1 MIWKEIVIYLIEI
14 NMLTFCVYGID
25 KRKAIRKQWR
35 VPERTL
41 LFLAVIGGS
50 IGALAGMQVFR
61 HKTRHLK
68 FKLGVPGILVVQVII
83 LYCVMK

>member
-1 MIWKEIVIYLIEI
+1 MIWKEIVIYLIVI

-61 HKTRHLK
+61 HKTQHLK

>member
-1 MIWKEIVIYLIEI
+1 MIWKEIVIYLIVI

-41 LFLAVIGGS
+41 LFRAVIGGS

>member
-1 MIWKEIVIYLIEI
+1 MIWKEIVIYLIVI

-68 FKLGVPGILVVQVII
+68 FKLGVPGILVAQVII

>member
-1 MIWKEIVIYLIEI
+1 MIWKEIVIYLSVI

>member
-1 MIWKEIVIYLIEI
+1 MIWKEIVRYLIVI

>member
-1 MIWKEIVIYLIEI
+1 MIWKEIVIYLIVI
-14 NMLTFCVYGID
+14 NMLTFGVYGID

>member
-1 MIWKEIVIYLIEI
+1 MIWKEIVIYLIVI

-83 LYCVMK
+83 LHCVMK

>member
-1 MIWKEIVIYLIEI
+1 MIWKEIVIYLIVI

-25 KRKAIRKQWR
+25 KRKAIRKQLR

>member
-1 MIWKEIVIYLIEI
+1 MIWKEIVIYLIVI

-41 LFLAVIGGS
+41 LFLAVIGGT

-83 LYCVMK
+83 LHCVMK

>member
-1 MIWKEIVIYLIEI
+1 MIWKEIVIYLIVI

-68 FKLGVPGILVVQVII
+68 FKLGVPGILGVQVII

>member
-1 MIWKEIVIYLIEI
+1 MIWKEIVIYLIVI

-61 HKTRHLK
+61 HKTRHLN

>member
-1 MIWKEIVIYLIEI
+1 MIWKEIVIYLIMI

-41 LFLAVIGGS
+41 LFLAVIGGT

-68 FKLGVPGILVVQVII
+68 FKLV
-83 LYCVMK
+83 C